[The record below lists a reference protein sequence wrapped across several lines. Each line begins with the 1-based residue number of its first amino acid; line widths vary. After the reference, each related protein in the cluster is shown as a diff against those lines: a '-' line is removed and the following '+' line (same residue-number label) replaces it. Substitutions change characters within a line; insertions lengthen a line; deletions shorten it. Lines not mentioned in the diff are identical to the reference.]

1 MANIKITAVKK
12 VLKIEYCK
20 FLKAFFVKSNK
31 ILTKE
36 EE

>member
-1 MANIKITAVKK
+1 VANIKIKAVKK
-12 VLKIEYCK
+12 VLKIEYYK
-20 FLKAFFVKSNK
+20 FLRVFFVKSNK